1 MSAEERLEALYKL
14 LGSCMSH
21 DPRMCELSRRFTQRD
36 DFDLSACLAEMVR
49 LPRLGERTARDGPY
63 NSQDRPNRKPNIG
76 RDMVTTPSS
85 PTASLSATWLAA
97 RRLDS
102 AR

>member
-21 DPRMCELSRRFTQRD
+21 DPHVRAIAQVHAARD

-49 LPRLGERTARDGPY
+49 CLASEKERLAMDLTTAKIDQIESRT
-63 NSQDRPNRKPNIG
+63 
-76 RDMVTTPSS
+76 
-85 PTASLSATWLAA
+85 LAEI
-97 RRLDS
+97 
-102 AR
+102 